1 MVSLTYVI
9 GMPDFIS
16 LVDRHATARGFHR
29 THSHALDRFDAGR
42 WRASGDHQC
51 SLMIAAGGIGPLPAL
66 LLGVSQRPCGV
77 FVGIVRSSILREQPA
92 GLYRQGNFGYGG
104 DREGGMQGRPAASIR
119 PAEPGSYQ

>member
-1 MVSLTYVI
+1 
-9 GMPDFIS
+9 
-16 LVDRHATARGFHR
+16 
-29 THSHALDRFDAGR
+29 
-42 WRASGDHQC
+42 
-51 SLMIAAGGIGPLPAL
+51 MIAAGGIGPLPAL

-119 PAEPGSYQ
+119 PAEPASYISPVGAGGSGIAQNLRSYRTPTTYPIPALSP